1 VGPGGRPPPTAE
13 TFEDVVQE
21 LGAIK
26 AALQHRAAAGEE
38 VKRLLQAAEWLD
50 RRGGELLG
58 RDRSASRPAG

>member
-1 VGPGGRPPPTAE
+1 MT
-13 TFEDVVQE
+13 TS
-21 LGAIK
+21 L
-26 AALQHRAAAGEE
+26 AARAAKVRLLVLDVDGVLTDGILVYGPAGEE